1 MKQPT
6 VKPESIAL
14 WDSVERTDP
23 AYTKQFNRGG
33 GFSGTSINATYMA
46 KKATTAFG
54 PMGVG
59 WGVDI
64 VGEDFISG
72 NILDAE
78 TGEKTII
85 HRLQI
90 KLWYLYGGVRGEI
103 THFGQTTFVGKN
115 KYGVFTDEEAPKK
128 SLTDATNKALSMLG
142 FGGDIFMG
150 LYDDQEYREEVTNIS
165 LLEKADDKDAEKA
178 RIQQEYI
185 EWRMNHLELVKTAV
199 SRAELKTLHTMMTRK
214 MARHNDTTGLRILE
228 EIKAESLTRIEGKES
243 ANDNAA

>member
-1 MKQPT
+1 MTKD
-6 VKPESIAL
+6 SIKL

-46 KKATTAFG
+46 KKATQAFG
-54 PMGVG
+54 PMGTG

-64 VGEDFISG
+64 VGEDFIPG
-72 NILDAE
+72 NIIDPD
-78 TGEKTII
+78 TGEKTVV

-90 KLWYLYGGVRGEI
+90 KLWYLNNGVRGEI
-103 THFGQTTFVGKN
+103 THFGQTTFIGKN

-142 FGGDIFMG
+142 FGADIFMG

-165 LLEKADDKDAEKA
+165 LLEKADDKDAERA
-178 RIQQEYI
+178 RVQQEYI
-185 EWRMNHLELVKTAV
+185 GWRKDHLELVRTAA

-214 MARHNDTTGLRILE
+214 MARHNDTPGLRILE
-228 EIKAESLTRIEGKES
+228 ELKTESLARLEQKEQNS
-243 ANDNAA
+243 DHAA